1 MKPIIQYDD
10 FAKLDLRVGEVLN
23 CVAKEGSEKLLR
35 LTVDFGKEGTRNIL
49 SGIAQWYKPEELIG
63 KQFIFVL
70 NLAPRRMMGE
80 DSEGMILA
88 ADGEH
93 GPEPAE
99 GPSPEPA
106 EGKPLPLTTEEK
118 ATPGASIR

>member
-10 FAKLDLRVGEVLN
+10 FAKLDLRVGEVIA
-23 CVAKEGSEKLLR
+23 CVPKEGSEKLLR
-35 LTVDFGKEGTRNIL
+35 LTVNFGKEGNKNIL
-49 SGIAQWYKPEELIG
+49 SGIAQWYKPEDLLG
-63 KQFIFVL
+63 KQFIFVF

-88 ADGEH
+88 ADGE
-93 GPEPAE
+93 
-99 GPSPEPA
+99 PSPEHV

-118 ATPGASIR
+118 AIPGAPIR